1 MRSSSRFRSTP
12 LRRVLTL
19 VLLALPLLAAC
30 DDDDEKAS
38 TAPAQMLFAD
48 NLIQTI
54 DLKSP
59 ETVLAEQTITGLDA
73 GETLLTID
81 RRPANGA
88 LYGVTSDGRIV
99 EIDLRNAA
107 ATPIAT
113 LAVKFQGTRFA
124 LSFNPLSDRMRI
136 LSDVGQN
143 LRVNAETGATIID
156 TVLAFAAGDTHD
168 GTTPQLGA
176 TTHVQREDG
185 TTTSVTLFG
194 LDLATDTLVAVSPP
208 NSGSLQSIGPLG
220 VQATAAAM
228 DANRFGVLYVT
239 LQEAATT
246 RLYTVDASTGELT
259 PLGIVGGGTEVPL
272 ALAIP

>member
-1 MRSSSRFRSTP
+1 MRSRSRFRSTP
-12 LRRVLTL
+12 LRHVLAL

-48 NLIQTI
+48 NLVRTI
-54 DLKSP
+54 DLKNP

-73 GETLLTID
+73 GETLVTID

-107 ATPIAT
+107 ATALAT

-143 LRVNAETGATIID
+143 LRVNTETGATIVD

-176 TTHVQREDG
+176 ATHVQREDG

-194 LDLATDTLVAVSPP
+194 VDLATDTFVTVSPP
-208 NSGSLQSIGPLG
+208 NSGSVQSIGPLG

-228 DANRFGVLYVT
+228 DANRFGVLYVA

-246 RLYTVDASTGELT
+246 HLYTVDASTGELT
-259 PLGIVGGGTEVPL
+259 PLGIVGGGTEAPL